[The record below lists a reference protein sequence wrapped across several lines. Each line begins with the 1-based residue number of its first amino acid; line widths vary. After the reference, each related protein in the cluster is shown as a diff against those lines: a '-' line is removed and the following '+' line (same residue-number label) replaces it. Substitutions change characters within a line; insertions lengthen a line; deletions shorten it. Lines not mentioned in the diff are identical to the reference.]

1 MFIAELGGFKRIIFQ
16 CIAFLLTINAFGE
29 EDRYKHWAFV
39 SPKFYSVPKVK
50 TEGWPKNEIDNFIL
64 AELEHSNITPAKK
77 AEPAQLIRR
86 VYYDLIGL
94 PPSPER
100 VEEFLKDHSSEAVAR
115 IVNDLLDSPQYGER
129 WGRHWLDVARYGDSN
144 GGDENHAYPH
154 AWRYRN
160 YVIDSFNRD
169 LPYDEFIN
177 EQLAGDLL
185 ESKPDERSRRVTATG
200 FLAIGTK
207 ILAEKDSVKKRADI
221 IDEQIDTVSRS
232 FMGISVSCA
241 RCHDHKFDPI
251 PTADYYA
258 LAGIFHSTKIEDQ
271 SLSKPEDEQRE
282 EKKKAR
288 LVVINNQLE
297 DFEGKFSEFVDSE
310 SIVQWEAEKFIR
322 GNVSVIQGNN
332 DNEVTYISDP
342 GSQDNFAEYEVK
354 IPTDGT
360 YSIDFRYAAESSR
373 PGSLIIDGDKD
384 NVIPV
389 LAEMTGGWS
398 SEYQQ
403 WNHETYFHLDTGA
416 HVFRVESKPLMSHLD
431 QIRLTR
437 VHSLDLVKSLRLKID
452 NLKKERIE
460 IQSDKNNAY
469 KVMAVLDG
477 DVADTNIN
485 LRGDPHERGELVS
498 RGFLS
503 KISPRE
509 TLSCNDRSSGRFEL
523 AKWMTQPD
531 HPLTARVIVN
541 RIWYWHFGK
550 GIVSTIDDFGTT
562 GTKPSH
568 PELLDYLAN
577 DFIRNGWSIKTLHR
591 KIMLSNTYQ
600 MGTDNSNPL
609 AKKKDPENSLY
620 WHRDVRR
627 LEAESFRDSVLMVS
641 GNLNMD
647 PPSAP
652 LVVKSQDPSPADLLK
667 NRQSYENYQYRSVY
681 LPVVRS
687 HLYDLLTLLGFP
699 NATTTVGQRSQTT
712 VPTQALL
719 MMNNPFLIS
728 QAQSLALRIGEG
740 KVRELYLTL
749 FARIPSPEE
758 MQSINHFFEKHAKI
772 SGNKKA
778 WESLCHTL
786 LISNEFLHVW

>member
-1 MFIAELGGFKRIIFQ
+1 MFFAELGGFHRIIFQ
-16 CIAFLLTINAFGE
+16 LVACLLTLSAFGS
-29 EDRYKHWAFV
+29 EDRGKHWSFV
-39 SPKFYSVPKVK
+39 SPKFHSVPEVK
-50 TEGWPKNEIDNFIL
+50 TEGWTKNEIDNFIL
-64 AELEHSNITPAKK
+64 AELEGSNITPAKK

-94 PPSPER
+94 PPSPEK
-100 VEEFLKDHSSEAVAR
+100 VEEFLKDHSSEALAR

-160 YVIDSFNRD
+160 YVIDAFNRD
-169 LPYDEFIN
+169 LPYDKFIT

-185 ESKPDERSRRVTATG
+185 ESESAERSRRVTATG

-271 SLSKPEDEQRE
+271 SLTRPEDEQRE
-282 EKKKAR
+282 RKKKAR
-288 LVVINNQLE
+288 LVVINDQLGALE
-297 DFEGKFSEFVDSE
+297 AKFVEFVDSE

-322 GNVSVIQGNN
+322 GNVSVIEGNN
-332 DNEVTYISDP
+332 DNEATYISDP
-342 GSQDNFAEYEVK
+342 GGQENFAEYEVK
-354 IPTDGT
+354 ISIEGT
-360 YSIDFRYAAESSR
+360 YSVDFRYAAKTSR

-389 LAEMTGGWS
+389 LSEVTGGWS
-398 SEYQQ
+398 SEYQR
-403 WNHETYFHLDTGA
+403 WNHETYVQLNSGE

-437 VHSLDLVKSLRLKID
+437 VHSLDQVKSLRLKID
-452 NLKKERIE
+452 NLKNERTE
-460 IQSDKNNAY
+460 IQSDKNNTF
-469 KVMAVLDG
+469 KVMAVQDG
-477 DVADTNIN
+477 DVADTKIN
-485 LRGDPHERGELVS
+485 LRGDPHEQGELVS

-503 KISPRE
+503 KISPSE
-509 TLSCNDRSSGRFEL
+509 DLPCNDSSSGRLEL
-523 AKWMTQPD
+523 AKWLTQPD

-550 GIVSTIDDFGTT
+550 GIVSTVDDFGTT
-562 GTKPSH
+562 GTEPSH

-577 DFIRNGWSIKTLHR
+577 DFIRNGWSMKMLHR
-591 KIMLSNTYQ
+591 KIISSNTYQ
-600 MGTDNSNPL
+600 MGVDASNPL
-609 AKKKDPENSLY
+609 AQKKDPENSLY
-620 WHRDVRR
+620 WRRDVRR

-641 GNLNMD
+641 GNLNMN
-647 PPSAP
+647 PPSSP
-652 LVVKSQDPSPADLLK
+652 LVVKSQDPSPTDLLK

-740 KVRELYLTL
+740 KVSELYLTL
-749 FARIPSPEE
+749 FSRIPNPGE
-758 MQSINHFFEKHAKI
+758 MQWINLFFEKHAKI

>member
-1 MFIAELGGFKRIIFQ
+1 MFFADLGAFYRIIFQ
-16 CIAFLLTINAFGE
+16 LIACLLTLNAFGAE
-29 EDRYKHWAFV
+29 EASKHWSFV
-39 SPKFYSVPKVK
+39 SPKFHSVPEVRTK
-50 TEGWPKNEIDNFIL
+50 EWPKNEIDNFIL
-64 AELEHSNITPAKK
+64 SRLESSNIIPAKK

-94 PPSPER
+94 PPSPDK
-100 VEEFLKDHSSEAVAR
+100 VEAFLKDHSSEAFER

-144 GGDENHAYPH
+144 GGDENHAFPH

-160 YVIDSFNRD
+160 YVIDAFNRD
-169 LPYDEFIN
+169 LSYDKFIT

-185 ESKPDERSRRVTATG
+185 ESESAERSRRVTATG

-271 SLSKPEDEQRE
+271 SLTRPGDEQRE

-288 LVVINNQLE
+288 LLVINERLGAL
-297 DFEGKFSEFVDSE
+297 EGKFAESVDSE

-322 GNVSVIQGNN
+322 GNVSVIEGNN

-342 GSQDNFAEYEVK
+342 GSQENFVEYEVR
-354 IPTDGT
+354 IPTEGT
-360 YSIDFRYAAESSR
+360 YSIDFRYAAKTSR
-373 PGSLIIDGDKD
+373 PGSLIINGNKE
-384 NVIPV
+384 NLIPV
-389 LAEMTGGWS
+389 LAQVTGGWS
-398 SEYQQ
+398 SEYQR
-403 WNHETYFHLDTGA
+403 WNHETYVQLSSGK

-431 QIRLTR
+431 QIRLSR
-437 VHSLDLVKSLRLKID
+437 VHSLDQAKSLRLKID
-452 NLKKERIE
+452 NLKNERAD
-460 IQSDKNNAY
+460 IQSDKSNTF
-469 KVMAVLDG
+469 KVMAVQDG
-477 DVADTNIN
+477 DVADAKIN
-485 LRGDPHERGELVS
+485 LRGDPHEHGELVS

-503 KISPRE
+503 KISPRKD
-509 TLSCNDRSSGRFEL
+509 LPCNESSSGRLEL
-523 AKWMTQPD
+523 AKWLTEPD

-562 GTKPSH
+562 GAEPSH
-568 PELLDYLAN
+568 PDLLDYLAN
-577 DFIRNGWSIKTLHR
+577 DFVRNGWSMKTLHR
-591 KIMLSNTYQ
+591 KIIFSNTYQ
-600 MGTDNSNPL
+600 MGADNSNPI
-609 AKKKDPENSLY
+609 AQKKDPENSLY

-641 GNLNMD
+641 GNLNMSS
-647 PPSAP
+647 PSSP

-749 FARIPSPEE
+749 FARIPNPEE
-758 MQSINHFFEKHAKI
+758 MEWINRFFEKHAKI
-772 SGNKKA
+772 SGHKKA

>member
-1 MFIAELGGFKRIIFQ
+1 MFFAELGGFHRIIFQ
-16 CIAFLLTINAFGE
+16 VIAFLLTVNALGA
-29 EDRYKHWAFV
+29 EDGGKHWSFV
-39 SPKFYSVPKVK
+39 SPQVYSIPKVK
-50 TEGWPKNEIDNFIL
+50 TEAWVKNEIDNFIL
-64 AELEHSNITPAKK
+64 ADLEGSDITPAKK

-86 VYYDLIGL
+86 IYYDLIGL
-94 PPSPER
+94 PPSLEK
-100 VEEFLKDHSSEAVAR
+100 VEEFLKDHSPEAFTR
-115 IVNDLLDSPQYGER
+115 IVNNLLDSPQYGER

-160 YVIDSFNRD
+160 YVIDAFNSD
-169 LPYDEFIN
+169 LPYNEFIT

-185 ESKPDERSRRVTATG
+185 ESNFNERSRRVTATG

-207 ILAEKDSVKKRADI
+207 ILAEKDGVKKRADI

-271 SLSKPEDEQRE
+271 SLSEPEDEQRE
-282 EKKKAR
+282 AKKKSR
-288 LVVINNQLE
+288 LELIGDQLDDLE
-297 DFEGKFSEFVDSE
+297 SKFSEFVDEE

-322 GNVSVIQGNN
+322 GNVSIIQGSN
-332 DNEVTYISDP
+332 DNEATYISDP
-342 GSQDNFAEYEVK
+342 GSQENFAEYKVK
-354 IPTDGT
+354 IQAEGT
-360 YSIDFRYAAESSR
+360 YSVDFRYAAERSR
-373 PGSLIIDGDKD
+373 PGSLIIDGDKGK
-384 NVIPV
+384 VISV
-389 LAEMTGGWS
+389 LADVTGGWS
-398 SEYQQ
+398 SEYQR
-403 WNHETYFHLDTGA
+403 WNHEAYIHLNSGE

-431 QIRLTR
+431 RIRLTR
-437 VHSLDLVKSLRLKID
+437 VRSLDQVKSLRLRID
-452 NLKKERIE
+452 NLKNERAG
-460 IQSDKNNAY
+460 IQADKNNTY
-469 KVMAVLDG
+469 KVMAVQDG

-485 LRGDPHERGELVS
+485 LRGDPHEKGELVP

-503 KISPRE
+503 KVSPRNV
-509 TLSCNDRSSGRFEL
+509 LACDDGSSGRLEL

-550 GIVSTIDDFGTT
+550 GIVSTVDDFGTT
-562 GTKPSH
+562 GTEPSH

-577 DFIRNGWSIKTLHR
+577 DFVRNGWSIKMLHR
-591 KIMLSNTYQ
+591 KIMFSNTYQ
-600 MGTDNSNPL
+600 MGADNSNSL
-609 AKKKDPENSLY
+609 VEKKDPGNSLY

-647 PPSAP
+647 PPSSP
-652 LVVKSQDPSPADLLK
+652 LVVKSQDPSPSDLLK

-719 MMNNPFLIS
+719 MMNNPFLIR

-749 FARIPSPEE
+749 FSRVPNSEE
-758 MQSINHFFEKHAKI
+758 MHWISRFINKHAKI
-772 SGNKKA
+772 SGKKKA